1 MSLEDGAR
9 RNFLED
15 GALTNGHGVMLKM
28 FLEDSHTKMFLEN
41 GLAKNVPGGR

>member
-15 GALTNGHGVMLKM
+15 GALTNGHRVMLKM
-28 FLEDSHTKMFLEN
+28 FLEDGHTKMFLEN
-41 GLAKNVPGGR
+41 GHTKSVPGGR